1 MAGCLASL
9 APEMPF
15 PSYTKPIK
23 LSNVFI
29 LNGFPRA
36 LDGWLAGFSSP
47 QGVAHYPE
55 PKK

>member
-36 LDGWLAGFSSP
+36 LDGWLAGFSSS
-47 QGVAHYPE
+47 QSVAQYPK